1 VLNYKEGEMRDHLQ
15 YWVGFHRVQ
24 GVGAARI
31 TKLLN
36 TFGTLEKA
44 WHASPEQLKTCG
56 LTPAQVEAIVQA
68 RADTDLQAEL
78 ERIADSGF
86 SVLTILDEAYPER
99 LREIHGPPPVLYISG
114 EITEADRY
122 AVAIVGT
129 RRPTN
134 YGRSVTR
141 EMAAYLAAQGVTIV
155 SGLARGIDAE
165 AHLAALDAG
174 GRTIAVLGSGL
185 DRVYP
190 PEHRALAERISSSG
204 AVVSDYALGTEPEG
218 RNFPPRNRLISGLAL
233 GVIVVEAGNSSGAL
247 ITADFAAEQGR
258 EVFAVPGGIYRV
270 ASKGA
275 NRLIQS
281 GAHPLVEASEVLEIL
296 NLEQVAV
303 LKAAYAELPSDP
315 DEAMILEQLGSEP
328 VHVDDLCAQVQLPSN
343 KVNAAL
349 TILEL
354 KGLVQ
359 RTGGMHFSRLAERR
373 ARYKVD

>member
-1 VLNYKEGEMRDHLQ
+1 
-15 YWVGFHRVQ
+15 
-24 GVGAARI
+24 
-31 TKLLN
+31 
-36 TFGTLEKA
+36 
-44 WHASPEQLKTCG
+44 
-56 LTPAQVEAIVQA
+56 
-68 RADTDLQAEL
+68 
-78 ERIADSGF
+78 
-86 SVLTILDEAYPER
+86 
-99 LREIHGPPPVLYISG
+99 
-114 EITEADRY
+114 
-122 AVAIVGT
+122 
-129 RRPTN
+129 
-134 YGRSVTR
+134 
-141 EMAAYLAAQGVTIV
+141 
-155 SGLARGIDAE
+155 LARGIDAE

-258 EVFAVPGGIYRV
+258 EVFAVPGGIYRT

-303 LKAAYAELPSDP
+303 MRAAHAELPSDP

-328 VHVDDLCAQVQLPSN
+328 VHVDDLCAQVELPAY

-349 TILEL
+349 TMLEL